1 MNFRQKITL
10 YLLLY
15 IAMCSAAFAQTV
27 DIPDPNLRAVIREH
41 LQANEI
47 TKAVL
52 STQLERLEAGD
63 RGITDLTGLEFASEL
78 QSLNVALNRITDLT
92 PISSLPKLTHLA
104 IWGTPISNLEPLA
117 RLETLQVIDASG
129 CRISDLTPLANLN
142 NLIRLNLRDN
152 QIKNIAP
159 LAGLTELRELSL
171 HHNEITDVT
180 PLAGVS
186 GLRELE
192 IERNDIADHS
202 PLDALSLTRYTY
214 DQGCELPPV
223 PLTPRLE
230 NRKYPSVFSAWGGI
244 GWSSV
249 LNKNHLSDL
258 EQMALHD
265 MYFCCLI
272 FNQRFYDTG
281 NGWEIRGLL
290 DDAIALR
297 DEYHSV
303 NPNMLFIAEIRMR
316 DAGWGKFPLDSPF
329 WVRDHKGE
337 LIVVDGRGMI
347 DFTRPAVQEVIIQQ
361 AVAIAKC
368 GLYDGVFL
376 DWWNELGS
384 VLDGS
389 NNQGEQRGRDNIIR
403 GIREQVR
410 ANFLILGNTNRRK
423 VPRNAYGINGGFMET
438 GVPQIA
444 LTEMGIDITDD
455 FEEIRDALE
464 WLDTNLREPRINS
477 LEGWGDPNQPPDSP
491 ANLQY
496 MRAITTLSV
505 THSDGYVMYNTGVG
519 HDHYW
524 YDFWDAD
531 LGKPV
536 GEKAQV
542 YDGRDGLYMR
552 EFTNGWA
559 VYNHSGSPQ
568 VIRLPEEA
576 QGVASGLVD
585 VEHALANLDGE
596 MYLRA
601 APQNPADVNGDGV
614 VNILD
619 LTLVAQGFGSNEA
632 GSDVNGDGVVNV
644 FDLVFVANQ
653 F

>member
-1 MNFRQKITL
+1 M
-10 YLLLY
+10 
-15 IAMCSAAFAQTV
+15 
-27 DIPDPNLRAVIREH
+27 
-41 LQANEI
+41 
-47 TKAVL
+47 
-52 STQLERLEAGD
+52 
-63 RGITDLTGLEFASEL
+63 TGLEFAVALESV
-78 QSLNVALNRITDLT
+78 NVSLNRIIDLT
-92 PISSLPKLTHLA
+92 PIRSLPKLTHLA
-104 IWGTPISNLEPLA
+104 FYGTPISNLEPLA

-303 NPNMLFIAEIRMR
+303 NPNMLFIAGISMR
-316 DAGWGKFPLDSPF
+316 DADISEFPLDSPYWLRDEAGNIVIVEGGPLINF
-329 WVRDHKGE
+329 VRPD
-337 LIVVDGRGMI
+337 
-347 DFTRPAVQEVIIQQ
+347 VQRLIIQQ
-361 AVAIAKC
+361 TMAVARC
-368 GLYDGVFL
+368 GLYDGIFL
-376 DWWNELGS
+376 DWWNEFAP

-389 NNQGEQRGRDNIIR
+389 AAEAEQVARDNIIR
-403 GIREQVR
+403 GIRERVR
-410 ANFLILGNTNRRK
+410 SNFLILANTNRRK
-423 VPRNAYGINGGFMET
+423 VPRNAGGINGSFMESGVPLTTT
-438 GVPQIA
+438 GVN
-444 LTEMGIDITDD
+444 LTDD

-576 QGVASGLVD
+576 QGGRQ
-585 VEHALANLDGE
+585 
-596 MYLRA
+596 RA
-601 APQNPADVNGDGV
+601 GRRGACAPQLGRRDVFACRASESGGCERGRGGEYIGFDVGGAGV
-614 VNILD
+614 RERWL
-619 LTLVAQGFGSNEA
+619 A
-632 GSDVNGDGVVNV
+632 GGCKRGWSG
-644 FDLVFVANQ
+644 
-653 F
+653 